1 MLDEGRRRAARGT
14 DVVVGAADCRGRPH
28 TEALLDGLERLARLA
43 RLEHPDRAAAHRP
56 AAYQPAARHSGF
68 DLDAALRR
76 RPGLLLV
83 DDLAHANPPGSR
95 NAHRWQDVEE
105 LLAAGIDVLTTVNV
119 QHLESLSDVVER
131 ITEVPPGDTVPDGF
145 VRRADQIVL
154 VDVDPEEL
162 RRRMAHGNIH
172 PPEMVDAALA
182 SWFRPGN
189 LTALRELAL
198 LWVADQVDDAL
209 RKYRSDHGIGGVWEA
224 RERVVVG
231 LTGGPEGDT
240 LIRRAGRI
248 AARSAHG
255 ELSAVHVVG
264 GDGLAAGASSAAL
277 ARQRRLVES
286 LGGSYHTVVG
296 EDVPTALVDFA
307 RAGNATQ
314 LLLGTSRR
322 GRWERFLTGRGIG
335 ETAVTLS
342 GGIDVHMVTHERAG
356 RGRPLPSRRRTLPLS
371 RRVAGPLA
379 GVVLPVLLTLL
390 LDRAR
395 GSIGLTSEALLFLV
409 TVVGVARVG
418 GIGSALVAAVTA
430 SLLLNYW
437 FMPPIGAFSFGDPDS
452 VLALGVF
459 VVVAGVVAAVVDRS
473 LRLSRRA
480 ARATAEAETLS
491 ALAGSVV
498 RGEHTVP
505 ALLARTRETFGAEAA
520 ELVDRPVD
528 DPAASQVALGDGGF
542 LVLRGCT
549 LPAAERRVLTAFAA
563 HVTAAVE
570 RAGLAEAAAEAEPVK
585 AADRMRTA
593 LLAAVSHDLRTP
605 LAAGWAA
612 VASLRSPDVDF
623 TADERDELLAT
634 ADESMAR
641 LSRLVENLLDMSRLQ
656 AGALSLDLR
665 PTAWEEVV
673 PAALDGL
680 PDAGR
685 PVALHGLEHAPLVL
699 ADPPLLERVLA
710 NLVANA
716 VRHSPPGRT
725 VLLGASTLSG
735 RVELRVVDRGPGL
748 PPADRDRVFEPF
760 QRLGDTDN
768 TTGVGLGLAL
778 ARGLTEAMGGTLTP
792 EDTPG
797 GGLTMVVTLPSASF
811 P

>member
-1 MLDEGRRRAARGT
+1 MLDEGHRRAARGT

-28 TEALLDGLERLARLA
+28 TEALLGGLECLDHAAVSR
-43 RLEHPDRAAAHRP
+43 PGDDRG
-56 AAYQPAARHSGF
+56 GF

-76 RPGLLLV
+76 RPELLLL
-83 DDLAHANPPGSR
+83 DDLAHTNPPGHR
-95 NAHRWQDVEE
+95 NARRWQDVEE
-105 LLAAGIDVLTTVNV
+105 LLAAGIDVLTTINV
-119 QHLESLSDVVER
+119 QHLESLSDVVET
-131 ITEVPPGDTVPDGF
+131 ITEVPTGDTVPDCF
-145 VRRADQIVL
+145 ARRADQIVL

-162 RRRMAHGNIH
+162 RRRMAHGHIH
-172 PPEMVDAALA
+172 PPEVVDAAMA
-182 SWFRPGN
+182 SWFHPGN

-209 RKYRSDHGIGGVWEA
+209 RKYRSDHDIGKVWEA

-255 ELSAVHVVG
+255 ELSAVHVVR

-286 LGGSYHTVVG
+286 LGGSFHTVVG
-296 EDVPTALVDFA
+296 KDVPTALVDFA

-314 LLLGTSRR
+314 LILGTSRR
-322 GRWERFLTGRGIG
+322 GRLERFLTGRGIG
-335 ETAVTLS
+335 ETTVALS

-356 RGRPLPSRRRTLPLS
+356 RGRLLPLRRRPLPVS
-371 RRVAGPLA
+371 RRVAGLLA
-379 GVVLPVLLTLL
+379 GVALPVLLTLL

-395 GSIGLTSEALLFLV
+395 GSIDLTSEALLFLV
-409 TVVGVARVG
+409 TVVGVACVG

-430 SLLLNYW
+430 SLLLDYW
-437 FMPPIGAFSFGDPDS
+437 FMPPVGAFSFGDADS

-480 ARATAEAETLS
+480 TSATAEAEILS

-505 ALLARTRETFGAEAA
+505 ALLAHTQETFGADAA

-528 DPAASQVALGDGGF
+528 DPTASQVALGDGSF
-542 LVLRGCT
+542 LVLRGRT
-549 LPAAERRVLTAFAA
+549 LPAAHRRVLTAFAA
-563 HVTAAVE
+563 HITAALE
-570 RAGLAEAAAEAEPVK
+570 RARLAEAAAEAEPVK

-623 TADERDELLAT
+623 TAEERDELLAT
-634 ADESMAR
+634 ADVSMAR

-665 PTAWEEVV
+665 PTAWEEVI

-685 PVALHGLEHAPLVL
+685 KVVFHGLEEAPLVL
-699 ADPPLLERVLA
+699 ADPPLLERVVA

-716 VRHSPPGRT
+716 VRHSPPGHP

-748 PPADRDRVFEPF
+748 PPTDRDRVFEPF

-797 GGLTMVVTLPSASF
+797 GGLTMVVTLPCASSRAYTGAARTES
-811 P
+811 